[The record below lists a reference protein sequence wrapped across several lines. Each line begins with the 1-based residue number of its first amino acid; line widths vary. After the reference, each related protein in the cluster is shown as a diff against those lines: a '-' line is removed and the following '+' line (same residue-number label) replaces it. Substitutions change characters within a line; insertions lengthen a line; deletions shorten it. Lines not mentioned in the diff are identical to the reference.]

1 MAKIKLTKD
10 YSKKGKKFKKSMTI
24 GEALKLDER
33 AGAVFMGFGMH
44 CFGCP
49 VSQMETLEEA
59 AMVHGVEVDFLIEK
73 LNELQELP
81 KDEK

>member
-1 MAKIKLTKD
+1 MGKIKLTKD
-10 YSKKGKKFKKSMTI
+10 YSKKGKKFKKTMTI

-49 VSQMETLEEA
+49 VSQMESLEEA
-59 AMVHGVEVDFLIEK
+59 AMVHGVEPDFLLEK
-73 LNELQELP
+73 LNELLNTK
-81 KDEK
+81 KDEQ